1 MSRRALGVG
10 DDLVAWAIMQVDAEK
25 VVEVV
30 IVVGAVDDGDAVYL
44 VGVVEEMAFVAIFPN
59 GVQEVLHLFVVDGT
73 LRGTETVRTA
83 GFDLDEV
90 EFAVLVGNDVQFAS
104 VVEVPVVVEYL
115 VSVA

>member
-10 DDLVAWAIMQVDAEK
+10 DDPVAGAIMQVDAQE

-30 IVVGAVDDGDAVYL
+30 VVVGAVDDGDAVNL
-44 VGVVEEMAFVAIFPN
+44 VVVVEEAALVAVLPN

-73 LRGTETVRTA
+73 LRRTETVRTA

-90 EFAVLVGNDVQFAS
+90 QFAVLAGHNVQFAS
-104 VVEVPVVVEYL
+104 VVEIPVVVEYL
-115 VSVA
+115 VSAA